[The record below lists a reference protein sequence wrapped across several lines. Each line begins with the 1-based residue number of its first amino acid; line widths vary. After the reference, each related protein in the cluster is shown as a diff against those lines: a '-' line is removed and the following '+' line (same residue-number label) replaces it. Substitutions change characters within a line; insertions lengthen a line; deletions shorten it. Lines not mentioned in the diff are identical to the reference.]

1 MRLDFFASSVIHNP
15 QFAIFQS
22 TIMFPANLPPATTFY
37 LWCYMV
43 TLIIHVAFMNYVLA
57 GTAYLAITSL
67 FERNAPDAT
76 RPNLVATVLRDWIPF
91 ALGLAITAGVAPL
104 LFVQVLYKQH
114 YYTAN
119 LLLFHR
125 WMSILPVLI
134 VAFYLLYIVR
144 SRLAEKWPHFVW
156 FLAHLAIF
164 GCFAFISYSWV
175 ENHLLSRHAE
185 AWTNFYAVKKWFFW
199 DRELAPRW
207 ALWFVGSIAA
217 MATLVGWQLFAL
229 RKLEALHVES
239 EVERVS
245 LIALTGLILTA
256 VFGVL
261 YYAMGPSLVRERI
274 TANEI
279 RPYPT
284 MAGVGLLVQAFA
296 WTFQLRQTQFRA
308 RWLGLASAGAILTLT
323 GAVVAREYLRVGSI
337 AVEKYFNQH
346 AHAASVGGFRV
357 FLVFFILNTILIA
370 GSIYL
375 VRHSKMF
382 ADSGEK

>member
-1 MRLDFFASSVIHNP
+1 
-15 QFAIFQS
+15 
-22 TIMFPANLPPATTFY
+22 MFPTDLPPATTFY
-37 LWCYMV
+37 LWCYLV
-43 TLIIHVAFMNYVLA
+43 TLVIHVAFMNYVLA
-57 GTAYLAITSL
+57 GTAYLAATSL
-67 FERNAPDAT
+67 LERNATDT
-76 RPNLVATVLRDWIPF
+76 TKSNLVATVLRDWIPF

-125 WMSILPVLI
+125 WMAILPVLI
-134 VAFYLLYIVR
+134 VAFYLLYLAR
-144 SRLAEKWPHFVW
+144 SRLAEKWSRSMWFV
-156 FLAHLAIF
+156 AHLIVF

-185 AWTNFYAVKKWFFW
+185 VWTNFYAVKQWFFW
-199 DRELAPRW
+199 DRELVPRW

-217 MATLVGWQLFAL
+217 MGTLVGWQLFAL

-261 YYAMGPSLVRERI
+261 YYAMLPSLMRERI

-279 RPYPT
+279 RPFLT
-284 MAGVGLLVQAFA
+284 MACVGLLVQAFA
-296 WTFQLRQTQFRA
+296 WALQLRQTQFRA
-308 RWLGLASAGAILTLT
+308 RWLGLASVGGILTLA
-323 GAVVAREYLRVGSI
+323 GAAVAREYLRAGCI
-337 AVEKYFNQH
+337 ALEEYFNQH
-346 AHAASVGGFRV
+346 AHAASRGGLRV